1 MIDPYDEASR
11 PDLDLVV
18 KLRKPEAPHQNIQI
32 QNSLD
37 HKKRTRRSFE
47 KIVCNLFKPEEVK

>member
-1 MIDPYDEASR
+1 MVQALSE
-11 PDLDLVV
+11 DLVLVV
-18 KLRKPEAPHQNIQI
+18 KLTVTEAPHQNIQI

>member
-1 MIDPYDEASR
+1 MVQALSE
-11 PDLDLVV
+11 DLVLVV
-18 KLRKPEAPHQNIQI
+18 KLTVTEAPHQNIHLNI
-32 QNSLD
+32 QDSNA